1 MSTQNLANLAKYSCE
16 LCEYI
21 TNNKYNYDIHLSTR
35 KHIIAINAT
44 KQLQEAT
51 NVIET
56 PLPQTVK
63 CFECNQCGQKYTHK
77 SSMYRHKRTCTITKD
92 PNPQEALPDVSMQ
105 QEIIMHLLKENQ
117 EFQKLII
124 EQITKN
130 QTEQTDKLIECMKEC
145 KSINN
150 TTNNITNNNTFNMQI
165 FLNEQCANA
174 LNIMD
179 FINQLQLQ
187 LSDLEEVGKIGY
199 VQGISKIFIRG
210 LKELDVH
217 KRPIHCSDLKREV
230 MYIKDNNEW
239 EKEDEKNPKIKKAI
253 QLIANKNLKQI
264 NEWKNKNPD
273 FRDGKSKN
281 NEKFMTI
288 MNKACGCATDEENDK
303 YYDKIVR
310 NVAKEVAIVK

>member
-1 MSTQNLANLAKYSCE
+1 
-16 LCEYI
+16 
-21 TNNKYNYDIHLSTR
+21 
-35 KHIIAINAT
+35 
-44 KQLQEAT
+44 
-51 NVIET
+51 
-56 PLPQTVK
+56 
-63 CFECNQCGQKYTHK
+63 
-77 SSMYRHKRTCTITKD
+77 
-92 PNPQEALPDVSMQ
+92 
-105 QEIIMHLLKENQ
+105 
-117 EFQKLII
+117 
-124 EQITKN
+124 
-130 QTEQTDKLIECMKEC
+130 
-145 KSINN
+145 
-150 TTNNITNNNTFNMQI
+150 MQI